1 MIEQQFIESIGKLV
15 DRDLNK
21 LAEEIRQYPT
31 EEGIWVVKGDIKNSA
46 GNLCL
51 HLCGN
56 LQHFFGAV
64 LGKTGYVRNRE
75 NEFAAT
81 GIPKT
86 QLLADIQNT
95 RDAVNKTLENFN
107 PSLLATE
114 YPEKVFEY
122 PLTHLLFFTHLSV
135 HLGYHLGQINYH
147 KRLTSS
153 TNTG

>member
-1 MIEQQFIESIGKLV
+1 MIEQQFIESIGKLI

-31 EEGIWVVKGDIKNSA
+31 EDGIWIVKGEIKNSA

-75 NEFAAT
+75 NEFAAK

-86 QLLADIQNT
+86 QLLAEIQNT
-95 RDAVNKTLENFN
+95 RDAVSTTLQKFD
-107 PSLLATE
+107 PSKVSDA
-114 YPEKVFEY
+114 YPEKVFDY
-122 PLTHLLFFTHLSV
+122 PMTTMHFFIHLAA
-135 HLGYHLGQINYH
+135 HLGYHLGQVNYH
-147 KRLTSS
+147 RRLV
-153 TNTG
+153 G

>member
-1 MIEQQFIESIGKLV
+1 MIEQQFIESIGKLI

-21 LAEEIRQYPT
+21 IAEEIRQYPT
-31 EEGIWVVKGDIKNSA
+31 EEDIWVVKGEIKNSP

-75 NEFAAT
+75 NEFAAK

-86 QLLADIQNT
+86 QLLAEIQNT
-95 RDAVNKTLENFN
+95 RDAVSKTLENFN
-107 PSLLATE
+107 PLLLATE

-122 PLTHLLFFTHLSV
+122 PLTHLHFFTHLSV

-147 KRLTSS
+147 RRLTSS
-153 TNTG
+153 ANAG

>member
-1 MIEQQFIESIGKLV
+1 MIEQQFIESIGKLI

-75 NEFAAT
+75 NEFAAK
-81 GIPKT
+81 GLPKAELIKEIERT
-86 QLLADIQNT
+86 Q
-95 RDAVNKTLENFN
+95 DAVNKTLENFN

-147 KRLTSS
+147 RRLTSS
-153 TNTG
+153 ANAG

>member
-1 MIEQQFIESIGKLV
+1 MIEQQFIESIGKLI

-31 EEGIWVVKGDIKNSA
+31 EEGIWVVKGEIKNSA

-56 LQHFFGAV
+56 LQHFFGTV

-75 NEFAAT
+75 NEFAAK

-86 QLLADIQNT
+86 QLLAEIQNT
-95 RDAVNKTLENFN
+95 RDAVNKTLQKFDI
-107 PSLLATE
+107 SKLSDA
-114 YPEKVFEY
+114 YPEKVFDY
-122 PLTHLLFFTHLSV
+122 PMTNMHFFIHLAA
-135 HLGYHLGQINYH
+135 HLGYHLGQVNYH
-147 KRLTSS
+147 RRLV
-153 TNTG
+153 G

>member
-1 MIEQQFIESIGKLV
+1 MIEQQFLESIAKLI
-15 DRDLNK
+15 DRDLKK
-21 LAEEIRQYPT
+21 LSDEISQYSNEES
-31 EEGIWVVKGDIKNSA
+31 IWMVPGGIKNSA

-64 LGKTGYVRNRE
+64 LGKTGYTRNRE

-81 GIPKT
+81 GIPKA
-86 QLLADIQNT
+86 QLLEEIERT
-95 RDAVNKTLENFN
+95 RNAVSKTLENFN

-147 KRLTSS
+147 RRLV
-153 TNTG
+153 G